1 MSQSPSS
8 GPSGTSDPF
17 SAPSSPAEQPLEAGV
32 GAPYGAYQAGYQAG
46 YPGAAPRY
54 GMPGLPPVVKSM
66 KAPWILL
73 ASGVTMMVLAIVG
86 IALTIGAFLNATSLQ
101 PLDSN
106 GTTTVTLE
114 GGKEY
119 GLFGDGYANCDYTG
133 PGTIEEGS
141 VTGDVTV
148 NDKSELLTLT
158 PSASGE
164 YVGLR
169 HRHGGGRVPRLPV
182 PRRRGN
188 DRAHHRDRLGGQ
200 AQVVEPEGP
209 GLPRLAGAGRYDRLR
224 GARAGSPLSL
234 GQGIA
239 PSPASGDDSID
250 CRWTGMR
257 ERLDGVAIAGGPG
270 LVGRPRWAAARSRAP
285 PGPRPP

>member
-32 GAPYGAYQAGYQAG
+32 VAPYGAYQAGYQAG

-164 YVGLR
+164 YTFDCHSSARALALGDAASVSGIVTGAGAFLGSLFL
-169 HRHGGGRVPRLPV
+169 GGAGTIVLIIGIV
-182 PRRRGN
+182 WAVRRRSSN
-188 DRAHHRDRLGGQ
+188 RKAQAFLDSQAPGGMT
-200 AQVVEPEGP
+200 A
-209 GLPRLAGAGRYDRLR
+209 
-224 GARAGSPLSL
+224 
-234 GQGIA
+234 
-239 PSPASGDDSID
+239 
-250 CRWTGMR
+250 
-257 ERLDGVAIAGGPG
+257 
-270 LVGRPRWAAARSRAP
+270 
-285 PGPRPP
+285 